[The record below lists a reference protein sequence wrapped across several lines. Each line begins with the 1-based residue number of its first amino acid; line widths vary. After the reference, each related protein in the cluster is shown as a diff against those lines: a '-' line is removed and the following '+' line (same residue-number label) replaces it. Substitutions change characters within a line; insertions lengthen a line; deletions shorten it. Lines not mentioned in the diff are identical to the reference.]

1 VIPRSLGLLPLLVLA
16 CAPAAPPQPAAGPPG
31 VRRAIMVSFDA
42 MNEER
47 ARGTVSP
54 EAIPEF
60 LQLFDQASCTDGA
73 RPMWPS
79 VTAASHAALWT
90 GVYGNVNG
98 VVANSQA
105 PLPWREFSLT
115 ELLSGFEPRELRAEP
130 IWITA
135 ARAGRTVVGH
145 HVTHSGQPGR
155 WQPDGGRDTAGI
167 RTDINALAS
176 PRLLLMNGF
185 AGGTAP
191 RLLSA
196 ARNPPRLPGPWL
208 GLAALGNIGVEL
220 REVSWAVGDDSLH
233 ALFFGADGYREAV
246 VSPVRDV
253 ARGVRVRPQPVER
266 DPIEG
271 RSLARHFSDVLW
283 MDVGEGRAG
292 LYLRLFELA
301 PDLSSYRLYQTNRA
315 TVRTNHAGA
324 FRAYED
330 AVGAFVAGAGNVLLE
345 SGAARPT
352 IHEGG
357 DGTAELEYLETAE
370 LLTRQFVRGSAWL
383 WRNRRPNLQVEYF
396 PLADGLDHT
405 WFGLVSPGVPGYDAG
420 RAARVNAMRNRG
432 WALVNL
438 HLAGLRE
445 LARQADALLVV
456 AGDHGMRANWRLFH
470 VNTAL
475 ERAGLLATDA
485 EGRPDPSRSQAIASM
500 GYFVNVNKVQ
510 RKGGTV
516 LPGAVSQI
524 ADSVARVLLAA
535 RGPDG
540 APIVTRIWRPTPDDT
555 LGIGGP
561 TGGDVYFD
569 LAPGYYYSA
578 ARSDS
583 VVTARSPVGNH
594 GFPSIER
601 DMYTVL
607 CAIGPGIG
615 GRRLPTARVI
625 DAAPTVAAW
634 LGIAPPSGAR
644 GVSLLNAMRR

>member
-1 VIPRSLGLLPLLVLA
+1 
-16 CAPAAPPQPAAGPPG
+16 
-31 VRRAIMVSFDA
+31 MVSYDA
-42 MNEER
+42 LNEER
-47 ARGTVSP
+47 ARRTLAP

-60 LQLFDQASCTDGA
+60 LQLFDQASCADGV

-90 GVYGNVNG
+90 GAYGNVNG
-98 VVANSQA
+98 VVANNQA

-115 ELLSGFEPRELRAEP
+115 DLVSGFEPRELRAEP

-145 HVTHSGQPGR
+145 HVTHSGPPGR
-155 WQPDGGRDTAGI
+155 WQPAGGRDTAGVRSDSI
-167 RTDINALAS
+167 ALAS

-185 AGGTAP
+185 TGGPGP

-208 GLAALGNIGVEL
+208 GLAALGPIGVEL
-220 REVSWAVGDDSLH
+220 REVSWAVGADSLH
-233 ALFFGADGYREAV
+233 ALFFGERGYLEAV

-253 ARGVRVRPQPVER
+253 GRGVRVRPVPVER
-266 DPIEG
+266 DPIQG

-283 MDVGEGRAG
+283 MDVPGGRAG

-301 PDLSSYRLYQTNRA
+301 PDLSSYRLLQTGRS
-315 TVRTNHAGA
+315 TVRTNHPGA
-324 FRAYED
+324 FREYEA
-330 AVGAFVAGAGNVLLE
+330 AVGAFVEGAAGVLLQ
-345 SGAARPT
+345 GAAGPT

-357 DGTAELEYLETAE
+357 DGTAELAYLETAE
-370 LLTRQFVRGSAWL
+370 LQTRQFIRGSAWL
-383 WRNRRPNLQVEYF
+383 WRNRHPALQTEYF
-396 PLADGLDHT
+396 SLADGLDHN
-405 WFGLVSPGVPGYDAG
+405 WFGLVSPEVPGYDPA

-432 WALVNL
+432 WALVNR

-445 LARQADALLVV
+445 LAREADALLVV
-456 AGDHGMRANWRLFH
+456 AGDHGMRANWRVFH

-475 ERAGLLATDA
+475 RRAGLLATNA
-485 EGRPDPSRSQAIASM
+485 EGRPDLSRSQVIASM
-500 GYFVNVNKVQ
+500 GYFVNVNRVK
-510 RKGGTV
+510 RKGGIV
-516 LPGAVSQI
+516 PPGAVDLV
-524 ADSVARVLLAA
+524 ADSAARVLLAA

-540 APIVTRIWRPTPDDT
+540 MPIVTRTWRPLPDDT

-561 TGGDVYFD
+561 TGGDVYFG
-569 LAPGYYYSA
+569 LAPGYSYSA
-578 ARSDS
+578 ALNDS
-583 VVTARSPVGNH
+583 LVTARPPAGNH
-594 GFPSIER
+594 GYPSIER

-607 CAIGPGIG
+607 CAIGPGVG

-634 LGIAPPSGAR
+634 LGIAPPMDAR
-644 GVSLLNAMRR
+644 GVSLLDAMRR

>member
-1 VIPRSLGLLPLLVLA
+1 M
-16 CAPAAPPQPAAGPPG
+16 
-31 VRRAIMVSFDA
+31 RRAIMVSFDA

-54 EAIPEF
+54 QAIPEF

-115 ELLSGFEPRELRAEP
+115 ELLSGFEARELRAEP

-145 HVTHSGQPGR
+145 HVSHSGQPGR

-167 RTDINALAS
+167 RSDISALAS

-185 AGGTAP
+185 SGGPAP

-208 GLAALGNIGVEL
+208 GLAALEPIGVEL
-220 REVSWAVGDDSLH
+220 REVSWAVGSDSLH

-253 ARGVRVRPQPVER
+253 GRGVRVRPHPVER

-283 MDVGEGRAG
+283 MDLPEGRAG

-301 PDLSSYRLYQTNRA
+301 PDLSSYRLFQTGRS
-315 TVRTNHAGA
+315 TVRTNHPAA
-324 FRAYED
+324 LREYEA

-345 SGAARPT
+345 GGAGRPT
-352 IHEGG
+352 IPEGG

-370 LLTRQFVRGSAWL
+370 LHTRQFIRGSAWL
-383 WRNRRPNLQVEYF
+383 WRNRRPHLQAEYF
-396 PLADGLDHT
+396 PLADGLDHL
-405 WFGLVSPGVPGYDAG
+405 WFGLVSPEVPGYDPA

-432 WALVNL
+432 WALVNRY
-438 HLAGLRE
+438 LAGLRE

-456 AGDHGMRANWRLFH
+456 AGDHGMRANWRVFH

-475 ERAGLLATDA
+475 ERAGLLATNP
-485 EGRPDPSRSQAIASM
+485 EGRPDLARSQAIASVP
-500 GYFVNVNKVQ
+500 YFVNVNTVG
-510 RKGGTV
+510 RKGGIV
-516 LPGAVSQI
+516 QPGAVDQV

-540 APIVTRIWRPTPDDT
+540 APIVTRTWRPLPDDT

-561 TGGDVYFD
+561 TGGDVYFG
-569 LAPGYYYSA
+569 LASGYNYST
-578 ARSDS
+578 ARSDAL
-583 VVTARSPVGNH
+583 VTARPPAGNH
-594 GFPSIER
+594 GYPSLER

-607 CAIGPGIG
+607 CAIGSGVG
-615 GRRLPTARVI
+615 GHRLPTARVI

-634 LGIAPPSGAR
+634 LGIAAPPDAR